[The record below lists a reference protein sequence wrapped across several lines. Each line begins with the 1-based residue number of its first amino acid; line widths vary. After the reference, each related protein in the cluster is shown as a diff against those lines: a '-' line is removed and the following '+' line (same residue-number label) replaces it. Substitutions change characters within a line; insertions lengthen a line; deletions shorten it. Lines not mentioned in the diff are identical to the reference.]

1 MWCRYLFS
9 KEGTGKKGQVYG
21 SLLEALKKSKQPI
34 LTQKLQFSNIS
45 KKYLVKEPTLTHQFF
60 PIFAKNKL
68 FIL

>member
-9 KEGTGKKGQVYG
+9 KERTGKKFEVYG

-45 KKYLVKEPTLTHQFF
+45 K
-60 PIFAKNKL
+60 N
-68 FIL
+68 